1 MLVRPPFTPRS
12 PGVALS
18 APPDARYHPWAS
30 PQAPGVRPDMHASS
44 PITLLS
50 PVDARYL
57 NRELSWLDFN
67 ARVLALSEDAGTPL
81 LERAKFLAIFGQNL
95 DEFFQIRVSGL
106 KEQASAGVG
115 VATPEGMTP
124 REQLRSIR
132 ERVIGLADRAG
143 AVLAEEVLPELDKAG
158 VRVVGW
164 EDLTGRER
172 RELDRVFRDRIFPV
186 LTPLSVDPSHPFPY
200 ISSLSLNLAATVR
213 DPITGERRFARVKVP
228 PLLERFVA
236 LGDGE
241 RFVPIEQVLAAHLD
255 SLFPGMEILSHHVF
269 RITRDADM
277 DVEEDEAG
285 DLLAA
290 IETVLVRRRRAASP
304 VRLEVD
310 RSITEEV
317 LGLLL
322 RELELEAEDVYEV
335 RGLLDLASLWS
346 IAALDHPEH
355 KDEPFTPVTQRRLG
369 GEGTPDLF
377 AVLRAGDVLV
387 QHPYDSFASS
397 VEAFVEQAARDPD
410 VLAIKQSLYRTS
422 ADSPI
427 VRALI
432 RAAASGKQVVALVE
446 LRARFDEQA
455 NINWARALEQ
465 AGVHVVYGVAGL
477 KTHAKT
483 CLVVRRE
490 QAGIRRYAHI
500 GTGNYNPKTARLY
513 EDIGLLTADL
523 ELGADL
529 TDLFNLLTGYS
540 RQRDYRRLLVAPL
553 TMRQRLLELIRGEA
567 RSESGSITLKMNSLV
582 DADMIDGLYEASQ
595 AGTHVDLIVRG
606 ICCLRP
612 GVPGLSELISV
623 RSLVGRYLE
632 HSRIFRFGSAERG
645 FEHFIGSADL
655 MPRNLDRRVEAATPV
670 SDPSLA
676 SRLDEILEISLADDV
691 LSWALDADGS
701 WHKVPT
707 VAGINAQHRL
717 QEFAAARARGQR

>member
-1 MLVRPPFTPRS
+1 M
-12 PGVALS
+12 
-18 APPDARYHPWAS
+18 DI
-30 PQAPGVRPDMHASS
+30 ASS
-44 PITLLS
+44 NSLLS
-50 PVDARYL
+50 SADPRYL

-67 ARVLALSEDAGTPL
+67 ARVLALTEDTAMPL

-95 DEFFQIRVSGL
+95 DEFFQVRVSGL
-106 KEQASAGVG
+106 KEQASAGVV

-124 REQLRSIR
+124 GEQLSAIREQVAEQVAR
-132 ERVIGLADRAG
+132 AD
-143 AVLAEEVLPELDKAG
+143 AVLIEEILTALDKAG
-158 VRVVGW
+158 VRIAAWAELDDG
-164 EDLTGRER
+164 DRL
-172 RELDRVFRDRIFPV
+172 ELDRVFRDRMFPV

-200 ISSLSLNLAATVR
+200 ISSLSLNLAAVVR
-213 DPITGERRFARVKVP
+213 DPMTGQRRFARVKVP

-255 SLFPGMEILSHHVF
+255 SLFPGMEIVSDHVF

-277 DVEEDEAG
+277 DVEEDEAE

-310 RSITEEV
+310 GAITDEIR
-317 LGLLL
+317 GLLL

-335 RGLLDLASLWS
+335 RGLLDLGSLWS
-346 IAALDHPEH
+346 LTAIDRPDL
-355 KDEPFTPVTQRRLG
+355 KDDVFTPVTQRRLD
-369 GEGTPDLF
+369 GEGPPDLF
-377 AVLRAGDVLV
+377 AVLRGGDVLV
-387 QHPYDSFASS
+387 HHPYDSFVSS
-397 VEAFVEQAARDPD
+397 VEAFVEQAADDPD

-427 VRALI
+427 VQALI
-432 RAAASGKQVVALVE
+432 AAAESGKQVVALVE
-446 LRARFDEQA
+446 LKARFDEQA

-490 QAGIRRYAHI
+490 HAGIRRYAHV
-500 GTGNYNPKTARLY
+500 GTGNYNNRTARRY
-513 EDIGLLTADL
+513 EDLGLLTADP
-523 ELGADL
+523 EIGADL

-540 RQRDYRRLLVAPL
+540 RQRNYRRLLVAPV
-553 TMRQRLLELIRGEA
+553 TMRQRILELIGRETQAADG
-567 RSESGSITLKMNSLV
+567 RITLKMNSLV
-582 DADMIDGLYEASQ
+582 DADMIDALYEASQ
-595 AGTHVDLIVRG
+595 SGTEVDLIVRG

-612 GVPGLSELISV
+612 GLSGLSERIRV

-632 HSRIFRFGSAERG
+632 HSRIFRFGEPGRG
-645 FEHFIGSADL
+645 VDHYIGSADL

-670 SDPSLA
+670 TDPALTT
-676 SRLDEILEISLADDV
+676 RLDEILEMSLADDV
-691 LSWALDADGS
+691 LSWELDSDGR
-701 WHKVPT
+701 WRKVPT
-707 VAGINAQHRL
+707 ISGVNAQHRL
-717 QEFAAARARGQR
+717 QEAAADRARAER